1 MALLDKYLQEDDADQ
16 VNLDSILLD
25 NTSNKEILRVL
36 NEYLKTPR
44 FDGDACVVL
53 TMPEATLKKYS
64 EKLNAGI
71 WWMYNKFNKKN
82 FGMMAILVAIETMV
96 DATKLASMLDMD
108 IKLLVAKENGISAT
122 EADIERAAVMVDN
135 PDLGLDEPMQLSS
148 DYADKLT
155 EDNPE
160 EEAFILAGLDE

>member
-1 MALLDKYLQEDDADQ
+1 
-16 VNLDSILLD
+16 
-25 NTSNKEILRVL
+25 
-36 NEYLKTPR
+36 
-44 FDGDACVVL
+44 
-53 TMPEATLKKYS
+53 
-64 EKLNAGI
+64 
-71 WWMYNKFNKKN
+71 MYNKFNKKN